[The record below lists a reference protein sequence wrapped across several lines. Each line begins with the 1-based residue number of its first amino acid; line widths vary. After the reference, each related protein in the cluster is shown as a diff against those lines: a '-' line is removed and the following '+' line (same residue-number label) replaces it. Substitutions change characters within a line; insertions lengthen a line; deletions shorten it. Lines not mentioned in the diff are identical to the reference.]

1 MGPAPQEKAQE
12 MRQQA
17 LREAAKLKILQEE
30 EAQRWIF
37 ELIFKPKRK
46 SDLKKVFKAVILEKN
61 HVKISFFDH
70 SFPRF
75 FVDESWSTSLGLA
88 TLQSKLYAKQ
98 LEAENATWR
107 ETPEG
112 YPRCFAGGI
121 GHGRCWAAIRILQ
134 KEANIWI

>member
-46 SDLKKVFKAVILEKN
+46 SDLKKVFKASFSR
-61 HVKISFFDH
+61 KIMSKSPFFDH
-70 SFPRF
+70 FFPRF
-75 FVDESWSTSLGLA
+75 FVDESWSTSLGVGHPA
-88 TLQSKLYAKQ
+88 VKVVCEAARGGECD
-98 LEAENATWR
+98 LEGN
-107 ETPEG
+107 
-112 YPRCFAGGI
+112 AGGLSALFR
-121 GHGRCWAAIRILQ
+121 GGNWPRPLLGCY
-134 KEANIWI
+134 